1 MKNLFV
7 LLFILAM
14 PMSFAADIKQLMTDL
29 QSQNTDVKRAALKEL
44 DNKQYFSNN
53 EVVEPLL
60 QLILRDQDFILRD
73 KAANILI
80 QHKSPTAVNGL
91 VNILQT
97 PAAGNGHDS
106 AAYGLSRSKSPKAVE
121 PLLSAINHR
130 SDRVR
135 KYAVDGLTDSVKK
148 DQRIADAIFNRA
160 TNDDDFIVRS
170 YAARAVAQNG
180 NNEMIDRM
188 IATLSDSKVIGRGE
202 IAEALGNAEKTAA
215 IPALIELMKSN
226 NTDLQKNA
234 VKGLINFKDERVIQ
248 PMLDLVRKPKADM
261 IAREYS
267 IRHLADLGDVRANSL
282 FLEIVTNAKERE
294 TVKQYAIEGL
304 GKTGGIEA
312 LHPLIG
318 FLGSENKYTRRD
330 ALKSIQLIL
339 AKNPTLQARMQE
351 TLQCLPQIS
360 QRNSA
365 GESEVMYF
373 FDIIFFGGL
382 PLLTAPSAAQS
393 NQIDPVSPELIKAL
407 QDLLA
412 TNVG

>member
-1 MKNLFV
+1 M
-7 LLFILAM
+7 I
-14 PMSFAADIKQLMTDL
+14 DL
-29 QSQNTDVKRAALKEL
+29 QSKNTDVKRAALKEL
-44 DNKQYFSNN
+44 DKKEYQNNN
-53 EVVEPLL
+53 EIIEPLL
-60 QLILRDQDFILRD
+60 QLILRDQDFILQD

-106 AAYGLSRSKSPKAVE
+106 AAYGLSRSKNPRAVE
-121 PLLSAINHR
+121 PLLAAINHR

-148 DQRIADAIFNRA
+148 DQRIADAIFKRA
-160 TNDDDFIVRS
+160 TGDDDFIVRS

-180 NNEMIDRM
+180 NNQMIDRM
-188 IATLSDSKVIGRGE
+188 IATLSDPKVIGRGE

-234 VKGLINFKDERVIQ
+234 VKGLINFKDERLVQ

-267 IRHLADLGDVRANSL
+267 IRHLADMGDVRANSL

-373 FDIIFFGGL
+373 FNIIFFGGL
-382 PLLTAPSAAQS
+382 PLLTATSAAQS

-412 TNVG
+412 TKMG

>member
-1 MKNLFV
+1 MKSLFA
-7 LLFILAM
+7 LLFIFAIPLG
-14 PMSFAADIKQLMTDL
+14 FAADVKQMMIDL
-29 QSQNTDVKRAALKEL
+29 QSKNTDVKRAALKEL
-44 DNKQYFSNN
+44 DKNEYQNNN
-53 EVVEPLL
+53 EIIEPLL
-60 QLILRDQDFILRD
+60 QLILRDQDFILQD

-106 AAYGLSRSKSPKAVE
+106 AAYGLSRSKNPRAVE
-121 PLLSAINHR
+121 PLLAAINHR

-148 DQRIADAIFNRA
+148 DQRIADAIFKRA
-160 TNDDDFIVRS
+160 TGDDDFIVRS

-180 NNEMIDRM
+180 NNQMIDRM
-188 IATLSDSKVIGRGE
+188 IATLSDPKVIGRGE

-234 VKGLINFKDERVIQ
+234 VKGLINFKDERLVQ

-267 IRHLADLGDVRANSL
+267 IRHLADMGDVRANSL

-373 FDIIFFGGL
+373 FNIIFFGGL
-382 PLLTAPSAAQS
+382 PLLTATSAAQS
-393 NQIDPVSPELIKAL
+393 NQIDPVSPELIRAL
-407 QDLLA
+407 QDLLSA
-412 TNVG
+412 NVG

>member
-14 PMSFAADIKQLMTDL
+14 PASFAADMKQLLIDL
-29 QSQNTDVKRAALKEL
+29 QSKSTDVKRAALKEL

-53 EVVEPLL
+53 EVIEPLL
-60 QLILRDQDFILRD
+60 QLILRDQDFILQD

-97 PAAGNGHDS
+97 PDARNGHDS
-106 AAYGLSRSKSPKAVE
+106 AAYGLSRSKSPKAIE
-121 PLLSAINHR
+121 PLLASINHR

-148 DQRIADAIFNRA
+148 DQRIADAIFKRA
-160 TNDDDFIVRS
+160 TADDDFIVRS

-180 NNEMIDRM
+180 NNQMIEKM
-188 IATLSDSKVIGRGE
+188 IATLSDAKVVGRGE
-202 IAEALGNAEKTAA
+202 IAEALGNANKAAA
-215 IPALIELMKSN
+215 IPALIELMKSS

-234 VKGLINFKDERVIQ
+234 VKGLTNFKDERLVQ
-248 PMLDLVRKPKADM
+248 PMLDLARKPKADM

-267 IRHLADLGDVRANSL
+267 IRHLSEMGDARANSL
-282 FLEIVTNAKERE
+282 FMDIVTNPKERE

-360 QRNSA
+360 QRNAA
-365 GESEVMYF
+365 GETEVMYF

-382 PLLTAPSAAQS
+382 PLLTATSAGQTQ
-393 NQIDPVSPELIKAL
+393 QIDPVSPELIKAL
-407 QDLLA
+407 QDLLS